1 MFAVV
6 FWLNCRFNIYT
17 WCFYAWNACERWR
30 EREYACVLFPWEN
43 MHPKYFTH
51 NNPLWR
57 INFIYVK
64 SVYNSQ
70 YFIIWK
76 KRRNFNTFTI
86 HSFRL
91 SQWDEMLCIDFLLWN
106 LWLKVRIFFLKTIYD
121 SLFIHTDSR
130 IENDAANI
138 FTIGLHAYF
147 IPRGY
152 YQSSIYIIFAFIEL
166 ESCIEIILIFRQYL
180 KYSHIFCTFFY
191 FFHVLPVGNPMS
203 MLYENCL
210 RDLWQDDI

>member
-91 SQWDEMLCIDFLLWN
+91 SQWDEMLCINFCFGICDWKFEFFSQDN
-106 LWLKVRIFFLKTIYD
+106 LWFVIL
-121 SLFIHTDSR
+121 
-130 IENDAANI
+130 
-138 FTIGLHAYF
+138 
-147 IPRGY
+147 
-152 YQSSIYIIFAFIEL
+152 YI
-166 ESCIEIILIFRQYL
+166 R
-180 KYSHIFCTFFY
+180 T
-191 FFHVLPVGNPMS
+191 VV
-203 MLYENCL
+203 
-210 RDLWQDDI
+210 

>member
-1 MFAVV
+1 MAYQFYICKIGVQQPIFYYMEKKTKFQYIHYSFVSVV
-6 FWLNCRFNIYT
+6 
-17 WCFYAWNACERWR
+17 A
-30 EREYACVLFPWEN
+30 
-43 MHPKYFTH
+43 MG
-51 NNPLWR
+51 
-57 INFIYVK
+57 
-64 SVYNSQ
+64 
-70 YFIIWK
+70 
-76 KRRNFNTFTI
+76 
-86 HSFRL
+86 
-91 SQWDEMLCIDFLLWN
+91 WDALHRFLLWN

-203 MLYENCL
+203 ILYENCL